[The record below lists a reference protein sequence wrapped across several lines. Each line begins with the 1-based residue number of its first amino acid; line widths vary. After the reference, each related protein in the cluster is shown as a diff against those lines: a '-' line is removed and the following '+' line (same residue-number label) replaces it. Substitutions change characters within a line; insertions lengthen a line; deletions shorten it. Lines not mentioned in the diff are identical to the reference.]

1 LEIIRETEDFLRERQ
16 ELGSQRLW
24 AINHARLEVARQVW
38 RYDAALA
45 VEIDRTIHR
54 SQPDFE
60 PGGEGRRIPYSR
72 SYRFGYRLMG
82 FRLAEKLAGWQR
94 GKEQA

>member
-1 LEIIRETEDFLRERQ
+1 MAAFFESGLAFDLIL
-16 ELGSQRLW
+16 
-24 AINHARLEVARQVW
+24 
-38 RYDAALA
+38 AALA

-60 PGGEGRRIPYSR
+60 PGGEGRRIPYST
-72 SYRFGYRLMG
+72 SYRLGYRLMG